1 MIARPASLLAIG
13 VIATVAAIGLS
24 SRPMADRADRIIA
37 EDGIVRVKSAYSMGE
52 TVERLQKDVAAK
64 GIKMFSLIDQAG
76 LAADAGI
83 ALRPSVLLVFGNPA
97 LGVQFITSKS
107 QAGLDWPVRLLV
119 QEDETGMVWTT
130 YTDFAW
136 IERRHRITDRKEAFE
151 MASRVIE
158 SITSSVTA
166 K

>member
-24 SRPMADRADRIIA
+24 NRPMADRIIA
-37 EDGIVRVKSAYSMGE
+37 EDGVVRVKSAYAMGE
-52 TVERLQKDVAAK
+52 TIERLQKDVAAK

-97 LGVQFITSKS
+97 LGVQFITSRS

-119 QEDETGMVWTT
+119 QEDETGTVWTT

-151 MASRVIE
+151 MASKVIE

>member
-24 SRPMADRADRIIA
+24 NRPMADRIIA
-37 EDGIVRVKSAYSMGE
+37 EDGVVRVKSAYAMGE
-52 TVERLQKDVAAK
+52 TIERLQKDVAAK

-97 LGVQFITSKS
+97 LGVQFITSRS

-119 QEDETGMVWTT
+119 QEDETGTVWTT

-136 IERRHRITDRKEAFE
+136 IERRHRITDRKEAFA
-151 MASRVIE
+151 MASKVIE

>member
-24 SRPMADRADRIIA
+24 NRPMADRADRILA
-37 EDGIVRVKSAYSMGE
+37 EDGVVRVKSAYAMGE
-52 TVERLQKDVAAK
+52 TIEHLQKDVAAK

-97 LGVQFITSKS
+97 LGVQFITSRS
-107 QAGLDWPVRLLV
+107 QAGLD
-119 QEDETGMVWTT
+119 
-130 YTDFAW
+130 
-136 IERRHRITDRKEAFE
+136 
-151 MASRVIE
+151 
-158 SITSSVTA
+158 
-166 K
+166 

>member
-24 SRPMADRADRIIA
+24 NRPKADRADRILP
-37 EDGIVRVKSAYSMGE
+37 EDGVVRVKSAYAMGE
-52 TVERLQKDVAAK
+52 TIERLQKDVAAK

-83 ALRPSVLLVFGNPA
+83 ALRPSVLLVFGNPT
-97 LGVQFITSKS
+97 LGVQFITSRS

-119 QEDETGMVWTT
+119 QEDETGTVWTT

-151 MASRVIE
+151 MASKVIE